1 MRLAHAERRLLAMIA
16 SYIIKQ
22 YERAVVFTSGR

>member
-1 MRLAHAERRLLAMIA
+1 MIA

-22 YERAVVFTSGR
+22 YELAFRDDARTCQEFLSLTA